1 MGRVNVFL
9 KDDLLKAVDTEAQ
22 QAGMN
27 RSALIQAA
35 LTNYLETQQKG
46 REETEAKRR
55 MDEACRAM
63 DALAKKLGD
72 WDPVKIIREFRDARS
87 SKAHNSNIRPAR
99 KRRP

>member
-1 MGRVNVFL
+1 MARVNVFL
-9 KDDLLKAVDTEAQ
+9 KDDLLKAADAEAQ

-35 LTNYLETQQKG
+35 LSEYLEAQKKA

-55 MDEACRAM
+55 MDEACKTM

-87 SKAHNSNIRPAR
+87 GKARNSGTPPPR